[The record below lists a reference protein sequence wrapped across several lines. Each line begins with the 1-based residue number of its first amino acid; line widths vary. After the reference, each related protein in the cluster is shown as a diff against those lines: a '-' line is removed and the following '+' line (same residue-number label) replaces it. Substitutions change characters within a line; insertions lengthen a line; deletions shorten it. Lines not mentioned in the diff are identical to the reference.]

1 MSEQPH
7 EAGHDGEHD
16 QHGGHDD
23 GTHYHA
29 TTMGYAVGFIL
40 AVLLTA
46 FPFWLVM
53 DDVLPSRMATAI
65 VIMVFA
71 VVQIYVHMIFFLHM
85 NTKVEQGWSMLALIF
100 TVTLVLIMFFGSVWI
115 MFHLDTNLMPAHDMP
130 AMR

>member
-1 MSEQPH
+1 MNEQQQP
-7 EAGHDGEHD
+7 GHDEH
-16 QHGGHDD
+16 HGHDD

-29 TTMGYAVGFIL
+29 TTMGYALGFML
-40 AVLLTA
+40 SLLLTA

-53 DDVLPSRMATAI
+53 DDVLPSPVATAI

-71 VVQIYVHMIFFLHM
+71 VVQIFVHMVFFLHM
-85 NTKVEQGWSMLALIF
+85 NTRVEQGWSMLALIF

-115 MFHLDTNLMPAHDMP
+115 MFHLHSNMMPVHDMP